1 MTRASDWSTA
11 EGAIDTFQTAIA
23 TFSTAI
29 DTFRT
34 AQPNDIAEVHL
45 RHIQSQIVLFSTS
58 LDQVMGQSS
67 DTL

>member
-11 EGAIDTFQTAIA
+11 EAAIDTAQTAIA
-23 TFSTAI
+23 TLSTAI

-45 RHIQSQIVLFSTS
+45 RHIQSQLNLMSTS
-58 LDQVMGQSS
+58 LENVITQSGDS
-67 DTL
+67 

>member
-11 EGAIDTFQTAIA
+11 EAAIDTFQTAVA
-23 TFSTAI
+23 TLSTAI

-45 RHIQSQIVLFSTS
+45 RHIQSQLNLMSTS
-58 LDQVMGQSS
+58 LDQVIGQSS
-67 DTL
+67 DT